1 MKAMILAAGLGQR
14 MLPLT
19 EHTPKPLLQVGG
31 QSLIE
36 WQIRRLAAAGID
48 DIVIN
53 LHHHGSQIEQALGS
67 GERYGVRLAFSHEAE
82 RLETAGGIIKAL
94 PLLGEAP
101 FVLTNAD
108 VWTDYDYSRLAEI
121 AAQLSSVRLAHLVLV
136 ADAPHNPRG
145 DFALDSQGLLHADG
159 ERKLTYAGV
168 SLLHP
173 ALFTG
178 MTEGFRPLAPLLRQ
192 AMDRLQVTGEHF
204 AGQWHDIGT
213 PERLRALDER
223 LSAG

>member
-19 EHTPKPLLQVGG
+19 EHTPKPLLRAGDH
-31 QSLIE
+31 SLIE
-36 WQIRRLAAAGID
+36 WQIRRLAAAGIN

-53 LHHHGSQIEQALGS
+53 LHHHGAQIEQALGS
-67 GERYGVRLAFSHEAE
+67 GERYGVRLFFSHETE

-94 PLLGEAP
+94 PLLGDAP

-108 VWTDYDYSRLAEI
+108 VWTDYDYSRLVDLAV
-121 AAQLSSVRLAHLVLV
+121 QLSPVRLAHLVLV
-136 ADAPHNPRG
+136 ADAPHNPSG
-145 DFALDSQGLLHADG
+145 DFMLDAQGLLHAQG
-159 ERKLTYAGV
+159 EHKLTYAGI

-178 MTEGFRPLAPLLRQ
+178 LAEGFRPLAPLLRQ
-192 AMDRLQVTGEHF
+192 AMDRQQITGECF
-204 AGQWHDIGT
+204 VGQWHDIGT
-213 PERLRALDER
+213 PERLRDLDER